1 MVNSELREKIIISV
15 FTIIILFPVVFQ
27 PGEQPGR
34 ENKKR
39 EDWVRGRGVGS
50 RAFHVCI
57 SLYIASCLCLVLTSD
72 SLFALREK

>member
-1 MVNSELREKIIISV
+1 MVNSELREKKIIIIV

-27 PGEQPGR
+27 LGR

-39 EDWVRGRGVGS
+39 EHWVRGSGMGS

-57 SLYIASCLCLVLTSD
+57 SLYIASCLCLVLASD
-72 SLFALREK
+72 SLFAVYDK